1 MQDQA
6 LKEKAVR
13 GVVWYGGSRVVI
25 QLLSWVLTIAVARV
39 LVPQDYGL
47 FGMCSVYTGLVDFL
61 NELGFGAAIVQRK
74 EVSDDDLHTLF
85 WFGVVVSLVIYGL
98 TYLVAPLV
106 AVFYRH
112 EQVTPV
118 LRVLGLVFILTNLR
132 LVPWNLLTRAVDFK
146 RRSILEVIG
155 NMLGVVSTFL
165 LARAGW
171 GVWSLV
177 LGVLIREAVL
187 CVLVFAQSHWR
198 PQFRFA
204 WINLRELSSFSL
216 NLSAARVTWYLYD
229 NSDRLIIG
237 RYLGDQT
244 LGYYTLA
251 TRLTT
256 ELSGRV
262 LSIINQVAFSV
273 YSRLQD
279 DHERLK
285 SYFLRSIQLAC
296 LVIVP
301 VLAGLSLVSW
311 DVIPLLLKPKWTPMI
326 PALNIM
332 CWAAMI
338 MMINSLSGPLLL
350 AKGKTGLLLKFN
362 LLNLAVMPAAFYFAA
377 RFGLQAICLA
387 WLLVFPVLALVW
399 IAAVKRCVVFH
410 WSELGESLRPAFVS
424 TAVMVLAVFLPQ
436 ITILKNL
443 GPVLRTTIEM
453 IVGVGSYVACLLLL
467 FPKPL
472 QNVLQ
477 FVRRRK
483 TEAAAVVA

>member
-1 MQDQA
+1 MQNRT
-6 LKEKAVR
+6 LKEKAIH
-13 GVVWYGGSRVVI
+13 GVVWYGGSRAVI

-39 LVPQDYGL
+39 LVPEDYGL

-61 NELGFGAAIVQRK
+61 NELGFGAAIVQRQ
-74 EVSDDDLHTLF
+74 ELSEDDLHTLF
-85 WFGVVVSLVIYGL
+85 WFGVAVSLLIYGL

-112 EQVTPV
+112 QHVTEV

-198 PQFRFA
+198 PQLRFA
-204 WINLRELSSFSL
+204 WASLHELSSFSL
-216 NLSAARVTWYLYD
+216 NLSAARIAWYLYD

-262 LSIINQVAFSV
+262 LSIINQVAFPV
-273 YSRLQD
+273 YSRLQH

-285 SYFLRSIQLAC
+285 SYFLMSVQLAC
-296 LVIVP
+296 LIIVP
-301 VLAGLSLVSW
+301 VLTGLSLVSG
-311 DVIPLLLKPKWTPMI
+311 DVIPLLLKPKWAPMI

-332 CWAAMI
+332 CWAAMA
-338 MMINSLSGPLLL
+338 MMINSLSAPLVL
-350 AKGKTGLLLKFN
+350 AKGKTRLLLKFN
-362 LLNLAVMPAAFYFAA
+362 LLNLAVMPAAFYFTAQ
-377 RFGLQAICLA
+377 FGLQAICLT
-387 WLLVFPVLALVW
+387 WLLVFPVLALLW
-399 IAAVKRCVVFH
+399 IAAVKRCVVFQ
-410 WSELGESLRPAFVS
+410 WSELGQSLRPAFVS
-424 TAVMVLAVFLPQ
+424 TAVMVLAVFLLQ
-436 ITILKNL
+436 VTILQSR
-443 GPVLRTTIEM
+443 GPVLRTIIEVTLG
-453 IVGVGSYVACLLLL
+453 IGSYLACLLLF
-467 FPKPL
+467 FPQPL
-472 QNVLQ
+472 QNILQ
-477 FVRRRK
+477 FVQRK
-483 TEAAAVVA
+483 KSEVVAVIA